1 MRFTFQN
8 KAGETLAGRLE
19 LPAGTPRAFAL
30 FAHCFTCSK
39 DVVAAQVISREL
51 AQHGIAVLR
60 FDFTGLGNS
69 QGDFSNTNF
78 SSNAEDLVSACL
90 HLEKEFRPVEVLI
103 GHSLGGAAVL
113 QAATQLKS
121 VAAVVT
127 IGAPSDPAHIEQV
140 LQNDLGTIREDGK
153 AEVTLAGRSFTIKKQ
168 FLDDIK
174 ETKLLQGVRTFRK
187 ALLVMHA
194 PLDNIVS
201 IDHAAT
207 LFLAAKHPK
216 SFVTLDN
223 ADHLLSREKDGQYA
237 AAVIA
242 AWVDRYI
249 SRSFPAKEEGEEG
262 VVTVRSRAGS
272 RFTQDI
278 MTEHHH
284 VVADEPL
291 SAKGD
296 NLGMNPYEF
305 LLAGLGAC
313 TSMTLTMYAAHKDI
327 PLEGVE
333 VKLKHEK
340 IHAEHCED
348 CESGSAKIDTISK
361 IITLYGPL
369 TDQQKKRLYQIA
381 EKCPVNRTLKSDI
394 HMEPIH
400 GEGAKSEEK

>member
-1 MRFTFQN
+1 MRFNFQN

-90 HLEKEFRPVEVLI
+90 HLEKEFRPVELLI

-113 QAATQLKS
+113 QAATQLKN
-121 VAAVVT
+121 VTAVVT
-127 IGAPSDPAHIEQV
+127 IGAPSDPEHIEKV
-140 LQNDLGTIREDGK
+140 LQNDLDTIREDGK
-153 AEVTLAGRSFTIKKQ
+153 AQVTLAGRSFTIKKQ
-168 FLDDIK
+168 FLDDIR
-174 ETKLLQGVRTFRK
+174 EIKLLQGVKTFRK

-201 IDHAAT
+201 IDHAAS

-223 ADHLLSREKDGQYA
+223 ADHLLSREKDGQYV

-249 SRSFPAKEEGEEG
+249 SRSLRAKEAGKEG
-262 VVTVRSRAGS
+262 VVTVRSRAES
-272 RFTQDI
+272 KFTQDI

-296 NLGMNPYEF
+296 NMGMNPYEF

-313 TSMTLTMYAAHKDI
+313 TSMTLGMYAAHKDI

-333 VKLKHEK
+333 VKLKHKK
-340 IHAEHCED
+340 IHAEHCVD

-369 TDQQKKRLYQIA
+369 TDEQKKRLYQIA

-394 HMEPIH
+394 HMETIY
-400 GEGAKSEEK
+400 GEDGNSEEK

>member
-1 MRFTFQN
+1 MRFDFQS

-51 AQHGIAVLR
+51 AQRGIAVLR

-78 SSNAEDLVSACL
+78 SSNVNDLVSACL

-113 QAATQLKS
+113 QAATQLKA

-127 IGAPSDPAHIEQV
+127 IGAPSDPGHIEQV
-140 LQNDLGTIREDGK
+140 LQKDLDTIREDGK
-153 AEVTLAGRSFTIKKQ
+153 AQVTLVGRSFTIKKQ
-168 FLDDIK
+168 LLDDIS
-174 ETKLLQGVRTFRK
+174 ETKLLQGVKTFRK

-223 ADHLLSREKDGQYA
+223 ADHLLTRENDGRYA

-249 SRSFPAKEEGEEG
+249 SRSLPAKKEGEEG
-262 VVTVRSRAGS
+262 VVTVRSRAAA

-278 MTEHHH
+278 ITADHH

-296 NLGMNPYEF
+296 NLGMNPYEY

-313 TSMTLTMYAAHKDI
+313 TSMTLKMYAAHKDI
-327 PLEGVE
+327 PLQGVE

-340 IHAEHCED
+340 IHAEHCEQ
-348 CESGSAKIDTISK
+348 CESGNGKIDTISK
-361 IITLYGPL
+361 TITLYGSL

-394 HMEPIH
+394 HMETIREDEPVS
-400 GEGAKSEEK
+400 AKK